1 MIWSRGFTD
10 AEAAMTDSDRH
21 DCSGSCGCTGRMES
35 RGCEPR
41 RVVRKRS
48 TESGVIVRCRWTRV
62 GRWVF
67 GSGMESCRIL
77 GPPEAAV
84 SVPVSSVPISSVPM
98 ATVSGSVGGAR
109 EGAGPAD
116 GVGGVGELSESSAR
130 SVVGGGGG
138 VHSVDIVWCVCVLNG
153 CSGGVFL
160 GRFGLCI

>member
-77 GPPEAAV
+77 GPPV

-98 ATVSGSVGGAR
+98 ANVSGSVGGAR

-116 GVGGVGELSESSAR
+116 GVRGVGELSESSAR